1 MPFVNFHLLQHL
13 TPAAFKLSVYF
24 LDQVQSKDASIFS
37 IPLVKLGFE
46 SGLQPPC
53 WHQAFRH
60 GNDRQLR
67 NAIAELIDEG
77 FIEKHGQRGRRP
89 NTYTVL
95 KHHLHENLDDER
107 SLP

>member
-1 MPFVNFHLLQHL
+1 MPSVNFHLLQHL
-13 TPAAFKLSVYF
+13 TPTAFKLSVYF